1 MFLSCF
7 ENCAQNM
14 AVLERIS
21 YRRGERETYMD
32 TIAVVIH
39 GSDMWAKDG
48 ERNEG
53 VRDKGEDSEMIHDA
67 QRSNQKTVRF
77 RGLSGS
83 DHGYEGDQEHDEGV

>member
-14 AVLERIS
+14 AVLDRIS

-39 GSDMWAKDG
+39 GYEG

-53 VRDKGEDSEMIHDA
+53 GEGVRNNWNDSEMIQDA
-67 QRSNQKTVRF
+67 PRPNQKTVRF
-77 RGLSGS
+77 RRLSGS
-83 DHGYEGDQEHDEGV
+83 DHGYEGDQEHNEGV

>member
-1 MFLSCF
+1 MGMFLSCF

-21 YRRGERETYMD
+21 YRRGERDAYMD

-39 GSDMWAKDG
+39 GSDMWAKNVV
-48 ERNEG
+48 RNEE
-53 VRDKGEDSEMIHDA
+53 GEDSEMIHDA
-67 QRSNQKTVRF
+67 PRSNQKTVRF

-83 DHGYEGDQEHDEGV
+83 DHGYEGDQEHHEGV

>member
-21 YRRGERETYMD
+21 YRRGERDAYMD

-39 GSDMWAKDG
+39 GY
-48 ERNEG
+48 EG
-53 VRDKGEDSEMIHDA
+53 VRNEEGEDSEMIHDA
-67 QRSNQKTVRF
+67 PRSNQKTVRF
-77 RGLSGS
+77 RRLSGS
-83 DHGYEGDQEHDEGV
+83 EHGYEGDQEHNEGV

>member
-14 AVLERIS
+14 VVLERIS
-21 YRRGERETYMD
+21 YRRGERDTYMD

-39 GSDMWAKDG
+39 GY
-48 ERNEG
+48 EG
-53 VRDKGEDSEMIHDA
+53 VRNEEGEDSEMIHDA
-67 QRSNQKTVRF
+67 PRSNQKTVRF

-83 DHGYEGDQEHDEGV
+83 DHGYEGDQEHNEGV